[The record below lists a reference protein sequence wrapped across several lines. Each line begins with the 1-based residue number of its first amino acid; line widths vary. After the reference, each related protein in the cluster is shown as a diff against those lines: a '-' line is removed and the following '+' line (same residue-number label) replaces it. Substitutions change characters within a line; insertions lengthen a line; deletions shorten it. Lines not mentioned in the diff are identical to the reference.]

1 MLNSKKILVA
11 LSFAFV
17 TTAVSA
23 QNAAIVNGK
32 AIPKAQLD
40 RLIKNSGQSATD
52 PKIREQG
59 RDLLITRESVIQ

>member
-23 QNAAIVNGK
+23 QNAAIVNGNL
-32 AIPKAQLD
+32 LD
-40 RLIKNSGQSATD
+40 AADDT
-52 PKIREQG
+52 
-59 RDLLITRESVIQ
+59 